1 MKTIQFHLTAVLI
14 ISVFVCA
21 TTELKSQP
29 TSDAVIPLIKME
41 DVPITS
47 AIENLARQTKLN
59 YLLDP
64 KLGYAIQEPI
74 VTFGWT
80 NVTAGQALSQLLKE
94 QGLIMLTNAA
104 TPVVLITDT
113 NYIVIPLDAD
123 LLGNDTHGV
132 VSQINFRNMPLDEA
146 FKQLSKVAHFE
157 IVIDFKIPAGV
168 NMPTVSLRWNK
179 VTARQ
184 AIVVLC
190 EAYNLVI
197 AKDSAT
203 GVIEIKLAQK
213 PQSSR

>member
-1 MKTIQFHLTAVLI
+1 MRTIRFYLTAVLI
-14 ISVFVCA
+14 ICVFVCA

-47 AIENLARQTKLN
+47 AIENLALQTKLN

-64 KLGYAIQEPI
+64 ELGYPIQEPI
-74 VTFGWT
+74 VTFGLT

-94 QGLIMLTNAA
+94 GGLIMVTNVA

-113 NYIVIPLDAD
+113 NHIVIPLDVD
-123 LLGNDTHGV
+123 VLGNDTNGLV
-132 VSQINFRNMPLDEA
+132 PPINFRNMPLDEA
-146 FKQLSKVAHFE
+146 FKQLAKAAHFE

-168 NMPTVSLRWNK
+168 NMPTVSLRWKK

-203 GVIEIKLAQK
+203 GVIEIKLAEK
-213 PQSSR
+213 PQPSH